1 MAKDD
6 GFTKVYR
13 DIRKNW
19 IWEDKP
25 FGRGQAFIDLLLMA
39 NYKDK
44 KIMFN
49 GDLIEVKRGSRIT
62 SLRKLSEQ
70 WGWSTN
76 KTKKFLEQ
84 LQRDKM
90 ITYISDNKKTLVTIE
105 NYSSYQDRDNTEETD
120 KEQSRDTEETQ
131 KKIKR
136 NSEENQKKTNKKDK
150 EYIKKDK
157 EGEEGEEGEEKPPQL
172 QPLSFPTPTHKSI
185 FNIVGEVGYR
195 TWFLDSI
202 ISEKSDLI
210 TIQVKEEF
218 KKNIIQNKYVVK
230 LNMLLKKSISVKA
243 GD

>member
-84 LQRDKM
+84 LQRDNM
-90 ITYISDNKKTLVTIE
+90 ITYISDNKKTLITIE
-105 NYSSYQDRDNTEETD
+105 KYNSYQDKENTEETD
-120 KEQSRDTEETQ
+120 EEHLRNTEETQ

-150 EYIKKDK
+150 EYIKNDK
-157 EGEEGEEGEEKPPQL
+157 EGEEGKEKPPQL
-172 QPLSFPTPTHKSI
+172 QPLFFPSEIHKNI
-185 FNIVGEVGYR
+185 FDIVGEVGYR
-195 TWFLDSI
+195 TWFEDTDV
-202 ISEKSDLI
+202 SEKGDLI
-210 TIQVKEEF
+210 VVTVDQEF
-218 KKNIIQNKYVVK
+218 KKNIIQSKYVEK
-230 LNMLLKKSISVKA
+230 LSMLLKKSISVKV